1 MRATTHVHRPLRL
14 GFIGWGAINRRVA
27 ELLRDRQGDRI
38 SFVAICLKDAADGVD
53 APAGATIITDP
64 ADLQHVELDF
74 MVEAA
79 GRSAVAEWGEAA
91 LQQTNALVVASASAL
106 CDDALFERL
115 VSVATENGTQLL
127 VPPGALA
134 GVDAIAAASILEL
147 DEVIHRIIKPP
158 AAWRGTDAEHLV
170 SLDEIRQSVTFFSGN
185 ARDAA
190 TRFPQNAN
198 VAAITALSG
207 IGLDRTQVELIA
219 DPNAKGN
226 RHELVVR
233 GDFGRLSVSIENRP
247 LATNPKSSELAA
259 LSLVRLVENRF
270 LAFAR

>member
-1 MRATTHVHRPLRL
+1 MSVTTHVQRPLRL

-27 ELLRDRQGDRI
+27 QLLRDRQGERI
-38 SFVAICLKDAADGVD
+38 IVAAICLKDVADGVD
-53 APAGATIITDP
+53 VPAGAMIITDP
-64 ADLQHVELDF
+64 GELRHVELDF

-91 LQQTNALVVASASAL
+91 LQQAQALVVASASAF
-106 CDDALFERL
+106 CDDVLLERL
-115 VSVATENGTQLL
+115 VSVAEENGTQLL

-134 GVDAIAAASILEL
+134 GVDAIAAAAILEL
-147 DEVIHRIIKPP
+147 DEVIHRIVKPP
-158 AAWRGTDAEHLV
+158 AAWRGTDAEKLV
-170 SLDEIRQSVTFFSGN
+170 ALSDIRRSATFFAGT

-190 TRFPQNAN
+190 ARFPQNAN

-207 IGLDRTQVELIA
+207 IGLDRTHVELVA
-219 DPNAKGN
+219 DPDASGN

-233 GDFGRLSVSIENRP
+233 GDFGKLSVSIENRP
-247 LATNPKSSELAA
+247 LAANPKSSEMAA